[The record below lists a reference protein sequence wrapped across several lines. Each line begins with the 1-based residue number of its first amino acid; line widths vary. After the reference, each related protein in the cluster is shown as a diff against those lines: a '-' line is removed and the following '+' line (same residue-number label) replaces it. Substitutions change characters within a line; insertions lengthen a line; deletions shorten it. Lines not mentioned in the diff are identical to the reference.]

1 MSKSRKGKGRK
12 WSFSLDDLGLGKGKL
27 DPETVRMMALV
38 WGGAILLIALIVFG
52 VILVTLTN
60 RNRRLAEATA
70 TAAAVAGGELTVTPT
85 VEESAG
91 DTTGTPAPA
100 GENGTP
106 TVTPAN
112 TPANPGLGGR
122 LELGGQIA
130 SFITTPDVINS
141 AGMTWIK
148 YQIKWNPALGPS
160 LARDMV
166 NDGHRYG
173 YKVLISI
180 SGNPYPQQTIDY
192 LSYIAFLEDVAS
204 YGPDAIEVWNEMNL
218 DREWPAGQI
227 DPEAYVDNMLQ
238 PAYTAIKAISPTTDV
253 IIGALAP
260 TGVDNGTNAWSDD
273 HYVAG
278 LAAAGAAQYADCIG
292 VHHNSGTVSP
302 SVRTGRPEGEHYS
315 WYFLPTVEIYYEGMN
330 ETLPVCIT
338 ELGYLTPD
346 GFSTPLPDTFAW
358 GADTTVE
365 EQAEWLAE
373 AVDISQELGYVSLV
387 IVWNVDF
394 TRWDDDPQ
402 GGYAIIRPDGTCPAC
417 AALSRAL
424 AD

>member
-1 MSKSRKGKGRK
+1 MSKSRKGKGK
-12 WSFSLDDLGLGKGKL
+12 KGLNLDLGLGKGKL
-27 DPETVRMMALV
+27 DQKTVRMMALV

-52 VILVTLTN
+52 VILLTLTN

-70 TAAAVAGGELTVTPT
+70 TAAAVAGDVTVTPT
-85 VEESAG
+85 GDEAG
-91 DTTGTPAPA
+91 GTAETPAP
-100 GENGTP
+100 GEGGTA

-112 TPANPGLGGR
+112 TPTNPGLGGQ
-122 LELGGQIA
+122 LELGGQVA
-130 SFITTPDVINS
+130 SFITEPDVMDS
-141 AGMTWIK
+141 AGMTWVK
-148 YQIKWNPALGPS
+148 YQIKWNPALGPE
-160 LARDMV
+160 LALDMV
-166 NDGHRYG
+166 NDGHRHG
-173 YKVLISI
+173 FKVLISI
-180 SGNPYPQQTIDY
+180 SGDPYPQETIDY
-192 LSYIAFLEDVAS
+192 LSYIAFLEDVAA

-227 DPEAYVDNMLQ
+227 DPASYVDNMLQ
-238 PAYTAIKAISPTTDV
+238 PAYTTIKAVSPTTDV

-260 TGVDNGTNAWSDD
+260 TGFDNGTNAWSDD

-302 SVRTGRPEGEHYS
+302 SERSGRPEGDHYS
-315 WYFLPTVEIYYEGMN
+315 WYFLPTVEVYYEGMN

-346 GFSTPLPDTFAW
+346 GFSTPLPETFAW

-365 EQAEWLAE
+365 EQAEWLGE
-373 AVDISQELGYVSLV
+373 AVDISQGLGYVSLA

-417 AALSRAL
+417 TTLSQAL

>member
-1 MSKSRKGKGRK
+1 MSKSRKGKGK
-12 WSFSLDDLGLGKGKL
+12 KGLDLDLGLGKGKL
-27 DPETVRMMALV
+27 DSKTVRMMALV

-52 VILVTLTN
+52 VILLTLTN

-70 TAAAVAGGELTVTPT
+70 TAAAVAGDVTITPT
-85 VEESAG
+85 VDEAEGTAE
-91 DTTGTPAPA
+91 TPAP
-100 GENGTP
+100 GEGGTA

-112 TPANPGLGGR
+112 TPANPGLGGQ

-130 SFITTPDVINS
+130 SFITEPDVLDS
-141 AGMTWIK
+141 AGMTWVK
-148 YQIKWNPALGPS
+148 YQIKWNPSLGSS
-160 LARDMV
+160 LAFDMV
-166 NDGHRYG
+166 NDGHRHG
-173 YKVLISI
+173 FKVLISI
-180 SGNPYPQQTIDY
+180 SGDPYPQETIDY
-192 LSYIAFLEDVAS
+192 LSYIAFLEDVAA

-227 DPEAYVDNMLQ
+227 DPTSYVDNMLQ
-238 PAYTAIKAISPTTDV
+238 PAYTAIKAVSPTTDV

-260 TGVDNGTNAWSDD
+260 TGFDNGTNAWSDD

-302 SVRTGRPEGEHYS
+302 SARTGRPEGEHYS

-330 ETLPVCIT
+330 EALPVCIT

-346 GFSTPLPDTFAW
+346 GFSTPLPETFAW

-365 EQAEWLAE
+365 EQAEWLGE
-373 AVDISQELGYVSLV
+373 AVDISQDLGYVSLV

-417 AALSRAL
+417 TTLSQAL
-424 AD
+424 AS